1 MIQDVD
7 GRMCTTLTISFFMCR
22 AVSNNK
28 FSGSIQTLGK
38 LVNLTKLYVE
48 RNGVVRIG
56 CVHIFAFAWY
66 EHCRLL
72 FQQCTRSAHRDV
84 GSNMF
89 NGTIDALGNLT
100 QLSELYVREH

>member
-1 MIQDVD
+1 M
-7 GRMCTTLTISFFMCR
+7 S
-22 AVSNNK
+22 
-28 FSGSIQTLGK
+28 SGMVLFAWMRVQ
-38 LVNLTKLYVE
+38 
-48 RNGVVRIG
+48 
-56 CVHIFAFAWY
+56 IFPFAWY
-66 EHCRLL
+66 ERCRLL

>member
-1 MIQDVD
+1 M
-7 GRMCTTLTISFFMCR
+7 S
-22 AVSNNK
+22 
-28 FSGSIQTLGK
+28 SGMVL
-38 LVNLTKLYVE
+38 
-48 RNGVVRIG
+48 
-56 CVHIFAFAWY
+56 FAWMRVQIFPFARY
-66 EHCRLL
+66 ERCRLL